1 MSEEPDGKR
10 TRKGEQAR
18 QRILESVLYLFGYKG
33 YEETTM
39 REIAVEAGY
48 SPGLTYRYFTSK
60 EELVLGL
67 YQNLCAEL
75 DTYTRDLPPS
85 SLSELF
91 HATVTKQLELMIP
104 HREALSA
111 LFCTALNPRSNVGV
125 FGKNTA
131 AIRLRARRTYLGIIL
146 GAKDAPKESQCEDLA
161 TLLYGMHLAMV
172 LFWLIDESKQ
182 AGRSHIFLTFVQDM
196 LKLIQPVLW
205 LPPISQ
211 ALARLAAIVGPL
223 LGDDRERSS
232 SPGEP

>member
-1 MSEEPDGKR
+1 MNEKQEGER
-10 TRKGEQAR
+10 TRKGELTR
-18 QRILESVLYLFGYKG
+18 QRILESALLLFGSRG

-39 REIAVEAGY
+39 REIAAEVGS
-48 SPGLTYRYFTSK
+48 SPGLTYRYFRSK

-75 DTYTRDLPPS
+75 EEYAHELAPG
-85 SLSELF
+85 SLSERF
-91 HATVTKQLELMIP
+91 HAMVARQLELMAP
-104 HREALSA
+104 HRAALSA
-111 LFCTALNPRSNVGV
+111 LFGATLNSRSNAGV
-125 FGKNTA
+125 FSEGTVD
-131 AIRLRARRTYLGIIL
+131 IRRHGRKTYLEIIL
-146 GAKDAPKESQCEDLA
+146 GAKDAPKKSQCEDLA
-161 TLLYGMHLAMV
+161 TVLYGMHLAMV

-182 AGRSHIFLTFVQDM
+182 AGRSHLFLTFVQDM

-232 SPGEP
+232 SLGEP